1 MGTLAHVAPATD
13 GVACAVCRLV
23 CALGTA
29 LKYLVVYVLAALL
42 ISFVHSGAAH
52 AQIAPSAQMQWSC
65 GGSPGH
71 GGWHTT
77 PEAAIAA
84 MKAANPGS
92 YGDPS
97 YISGSGC
104 FAYIEYWASVM
115 RIMEAYTISSS
126 SCPANS
132 SLSGSSCTC
141 NSGYTQE
148 GSTCVSNQC
157 PLGQGRTFNR
167 TEGWGRSANADADD
181 LVVSYGA
188 PASVY
193 DYNDGVCVGNIA
205 KVEQCWRSQE
215 PSAQGLYRTSC
226 DYTMVISG
234 DAPPSTGDSAANP
247 ETPIPPCPGTLGT
260 VNGKPMCVGTASNP
274 LPSPQA
280 APNQPTGA
288 GNPSAGVK
296 PSTGPGS
303 GSTGSGRTP
312 STGNGG
318 NDGGPASS
326 AIGRGGSG
334 QRAEGSETGDET
346 GAVCGAPPLPACNV
360 KVDETGTPNG
370 STFGTSP
377 ELDGALNQREAGLA
391 TARDSAG
398 DASWG
403 IVPSW
408 IVDRPCEPW
417 NVATLPEV
425 IGGGAVTLDL
435 CPFKPI
441 SDGILNFVWVCYAIF
456 AVTGLVASAMTGKEA

>member
-1 MGTLAHVAPATD
+1 MGTVAPSHA
-13 GVACAVCRLV
+13 VPASVPCRACLAL
-23 CALGTA
+23 CALASLLKHLSYVA
-29 LKYLVVYVLAALL
+29 LGALF
-42 ISFVHSGAAH
+42 ISAFSLPSAH
-52 AQIAPSAQMQWSC
+52 AQIAPTSQLRYNCGYAAGYHSTVEAALQGWGGMGAPNVSGPYVYS
-65 GGSPGH
+65 GGSCV
-71 GGWHTT
+71 
-77 PEAAIAA
+77 
-84 MKAANPGS
+84 ANINGNP
-92 YGDPS
+92 
-97 YISGSGC
+97 
-104 FAYIEYWASVM
+104 AV
-115 RIMEAYTISSS
+115 ISSGTVQTTD

-132 SLSGSSCTC
+132 TLSGASCTC

-148 GSTCVSNQC
+148 GSSCVSNQC
-157 PLGQGRTFNR
+157 PVGQGRTFNR
-167 TEGWGRSANADADD
+167 TEGWGRSPNPDADD
-181 LVVSYGA
+181 LVVDLSA
-188 PASVY
+188 MSFY
-193 DYNDGVCVGNIA
+193 DYNDGVCIGDIA
-205 KVEQCWRSQE
+205 KVEKCWRSQE
-215 PSAQGLYRTSC
+215 PSAQGLFRVSC
-226 DYTMVISG
+226 DLTMVISG
-234 DAPPSTGDSAANP
+234 VAPPSTGDSAANP
-247 ETPIPPCPGTLGT
+247 ETAIPACPGTLGT

-274 LPSPQA
+274 LPSPQP

-296 PSTGPGS
+296 PSTGEGS

-334 QRAEGSETGDET
+334 QRAEGAETGENT

-360 KVDETGTPNG
+360 KVDETGTP
-370 STFGTSP
+370 
-377 ELDGALNQREAGLA
+377 DGANLKDTSQMDSVWASREAGLG

-425 IGGGAVTLDL
+425 IGGRAVTLDL

-441 SDGILNFVWVCYAIF
+441 SDGILNFVWVCYGIF
-456 AVTGLVASAMTGKEA
+456 AVTGLVASAMTGRET